1 MRLSLLAVLVA
12 VAVPARAH
20 AQTDRP
26 VVDLRTLDAP
36 CRTLVMVPADART
49 VEPTVDAY
57 ISAASCMAMV
67 RTRALRL
74 VPGPAAVRALNEAVQ
89 PSLVLLDAVI
99 HTGDARARLLA
110 EHAKA
115 DLYDGLAVRI
125 ESLAPRTP
133 VTAAGRQ
140 AADLRRQHDEL
151 VALAAPWHDAAADG
165 FAEVEKLG
173 QELGDQVDRDAV
185 LAFDVSDS
193 RFVRST
199 GIARR

>member
-1 MRLSLLAVLVA
+1 MRLSLLAVLAA
-12 VAVPARAH
+12 VVVVPASAH
-20 AQTDRP
+20 ARTRP

-49 VEPTVDAY
+49 IGPTVDAY
-57 ISAASCMAMV
+57 ISAASCMAIT
-67 RTRALRL
+67 RTRALKL
-74 VPGPAAVRALNEAVQ
+74 VPGPAAVKALNEAVQ
-89 PSLVLLDAVI
+89 PSLVLLDVVI
-99 HTGDARARLLA
+99 RTGDARARLLA

-115 DLYDGLAVRI
+115 DLYDGLAVRL

-140 AADLRRQHDEL
+140 AADLARQHDEL
-151 VALAAPWHDAAADG
+151 YALARPWHDAAAEG

-173 QELGDQVDRDAV
+173 QQLGDQVDRDPV

-199 GIARR
+199 GVARR